1 MNRVWYRKSIDKEKS
16 TDYTETALG
25 KLRNKLEKKKQ
36 FVKQKNTTIYAP
48 REKAGNNR
56 RPSGQRKAFEIW
68 GISIG
73 KAEKRTG
80 EAGCLKKTPGG
91 VFFSGVWLAI
101 ANFG

>member
-1 MNRVWYRKSIDKEKS
+1 MARGWYRNSIDKEKS

-36 FVKQKNTTIYAP
+36 FVKQKKYNYLCA
-48 REKAGNNR
+48 EGESWKQQL
-56 RPSGQRKAFEIW
+56 PSEPRKAFEIW

-80 EAGCLKKTPGG
+80 EAGCLKKTPEG
-91 VFFSGVWLAI
+91 VFFQGL
-101 ANFG
+101 G